1 MRENVTDN
9 KTFPCIFKGV
19 AIAIIITL
27 IGILIFAF
35 IIKVAYLN
43 SSVIKAVNQFIKVI
57 SIFLGCFMFIRQN
70 KGIIKGGLI
79 GCFSAVITYLI
90 FAFMGGELNF
100 GAGFILDVIFQ
111 VVIGIISGII
121 AVNVKK

>member
-35 IIKVAYLN
+35 IIKVAYFN